1 MRCVIYPSAA
11 RTSPLNWLQILFS
24 HKNESCVAFE
34 QNITCKKICRQN
46 LNLIFDTRRKARLWT
61 LAENF
66 WVKLFVSCLDVV
78 VVVIIAV
85 VVVVA
90 AVVVVVAAVV
100 VAVAVDDTDISTAAA
115 VQVSGQCR
123 MLLVDQGIWGRGTT
137 EVVLQIRTKLFY
149 HLEFL
154 HFFLGNER

>member
-1 MRCVIYPSAA
+1 MKVVSHLS
-11 RTSPLNWLQILFS
+11 RTSP
-24 HKNESCVAFE
+24 A
-34 QNITCKKICRQN
+34 KKICRQN

-78 VVVIIAV
+78 VVAV

-100 VAVAVDDTDISTAAA
+100 VAVVVDDTDISTAAA

-123 MLLVDQGIWGRGTT
+123 MLLVDPGIWGIGTT
-137 EVVLQIRTKLFY
+137 E
-149 HLEFL
+149 
-154 HFFLGNER
+154 FFAN

>member
-1 MRCVIYPSAA
+1 MKVVSHLS
-11 RTSPLNWLQILFS
+11 RTSP
-24 HKNESCVAFE
+24 A
-34 QNITCKKICRQN
+34 KKICRQN

-100 VAVAVDDTDISTAAA
+100 VVVAAVVVAVVVDDTDISTAAA

-123 MLLVDQGIWGRGTT
+123 MLLVDPGIWGIGTT
-137 EVVLQIRTKLFY
+137 E
-149 HLEFL
+149 
-154 HFFLGNER
+154 FFAN

>member
-1 MRCVIYPSAA
+1 M
-11 RTSPLNWLQILFS
+11 QILFS
-24 HKNESCVAFE
+24 HKNESCVAFK

-100 VAVAVDDTDISTAAA
+100 VVVAAVVVVVVVDDTDISTAAA

-123 MLLVDQGIWGRGTT
+123 MLLV
-137 EVVLQIRTKLFY
+137 
-149 HLEFL
+149 EFGAEAQQR
-154 HFFLGNER
+154 FFAN